1 MTIIT
6 DTLGDW
12 EQLGTVSP
20 SDQWQLFPVDVFNC
34 ETFRVTTTIINQQD
48 WDTLKIRSGAYI
60 RFYYPDGSRSDRIYI
75 PVTDSPTIKQI
86 HMPDALQNN
95 GAITRSIGCIL
106 SNRYIG
112 KYSIN
117 SYARWNLQLEAL
129 Q

>member
-1 MTIIT
+1 MTVIT
-6 DTLGDW
+6 DALGSW

-20 SDQWQLFPVDVFNC
+20 SDQWQLFPVDVINS

-48 WDTLKIRSGAYI
+48 WDTLKIRSGAFI
-60 RFYYPDGSRSDRIYI
+60 RFYYPDGSKSDKIYI
-75 PVTDSPTIKQI
+75 PVTDSPTIKEI
-86 HMPDALQNN
+86 PMPDALQNVE
-95 GAITRSIGCIL
+95 AIARSVGCIL

-117 SYARWNLQLEAL
+117 SYARWNLKLEAL